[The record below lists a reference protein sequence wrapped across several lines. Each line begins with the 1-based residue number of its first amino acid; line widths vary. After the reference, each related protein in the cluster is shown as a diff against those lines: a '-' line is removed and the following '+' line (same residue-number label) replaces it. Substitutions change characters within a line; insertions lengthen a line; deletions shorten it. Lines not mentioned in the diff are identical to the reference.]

1 MLLKCR
7 LLALYLAAGSTLLMM
22 MFPPFF
28 LGNGDE
34 YGFILT
40 GPPSAT
46 EAIAAL
52 SAFGGQQGHDMARSL
67 IAYNVDLVRLCVEL
81 AVVWGVYFAL
91 RSTVLRLP
99 TA

>member
-1 MLLKCR
+1 MLLKRR

-22 MFPPFF
+22 VLPPFF

-34 YGFILT
+34 HGFILT
-40 GPPSAT
+40 GPSAT